1 MMTSLG
7 KTVIAIACCLLL
19 SCTAQAQKPEPN
31 YDETKVPAYTLPD
44 PLVARGERASTAQA
58 WTTKVRPHLLGL
70 FETQMYGKT
79 PGGRPANMR
88 FEVTSTDKQALGGTA
103 VRKEV
108 SVRFGDSKDAPGMQI
123 LMYLPKDAS
132 GPVPVFVGLNFRGN
146 HAVRPEPGITLARGW
161 MRNKDGKVIYQ
172 QAPEES
178 RGAAAS
184 RWAVEKMIARGYG
197 LATVFYGDLD
207 PDFDDGFQNGVH
219 PLFYRAGQT
228 RPDPDQWAAIG
239 AWAWGLSRIVDYLET
254 DKDVDAS
261 RVAVMG
267 HSRLGKAALWAGA
280 QDARFGIVI
289 SNDSGCGGAALSKR
303 AFGETVKRINDVF
316 PHWFCANF
324 KKFNDKESELPFDQH
339 MLIALIAPRPVYVAS
354 AEEDRWA
361 DPKGEFLG
369 LRHADPVYSLF
380 GKEGLGVD
388 QMPAVNQPVGR
399 TNGYHIRTG
408 KHDVTD
414 YDWERYLDFADKHFK
429 R

>member
-1 MMTSLG
+1 MITSMG
-7 KTVIAIACCLLL
+7 KTVLAISCCLLL
-19 SCTAQAQKPEPN
+19 SSTGHAQKPQPN
-31 YDETKVPAYTLPD
+31 YDETKVPTYTLPD
-44 PLVARGERASTAQA
+44 PLVVGGERASTAEE
-58 WTTKVRPHLLGL
+58 WTSKVRSRVLRL
-70 FETQMYGKT
+70 FETEMYGKT

-88 FEVTSTDKQALGGTA
+88 MEVKSTDRQALGGVA

-108 SVRFGDSKDAPGMQI
+108 SVRFDDSKDGPGMQI
-123 LMYLPKDAS
+123 LIYLPKDAK
-132 GPVPVFVGLNFRGN
+132 GRVPVFVGLNFSGN
-146 HAVRPEPGITLARGW
+146 QAIRPEPGITLTRSW
-161 MRNKDGKVIYQ
+161 MRNSEGRVVNN
-172 QAPEES
+172 QATEAT
-178 RGAAAS
+178 RGAEAR
-184 RWAVEKMIARGYG
+184 RWAVEKILAKGYG
-197 LATVFYGDLD
+197 LATAYYGDLD

-219 PLFYRAGQT
+219 PLYYRAGQT

-254 DKDVDAS
+254 DRDVDSS

-280 QDARFGIVI
+280 QDPRFGIVI

-303 AFGETVKRINDVF
+303 AFGETVKTINDAF

-369 LRHADPVYSLF
+369 LRHADPVFNLF
-380 GKEGLGVD
+380 GKQGLGVD
-388 QMPAVNQPVGR
+388 QMPAVNQPVGK